1 MRDRWKVLGVGAIV
15 CALAAWSFIYFRSTY
30 NHSKRLRTVE
40 AGKVYRCGQLTEAGF
55 EAAVRELGIRTVLNL
70 QDDYPDPDI
79 WHDYLDRSTV
89 KESEVCRRL
98 GVRYAWIG
106 PDLVHPTLAS
116 QQRPVAIDQF
126 LELMDNPDVYPV
138 LIHCKAG
145 LHRTGLM
152 SAIYRME
159 YQGWSHADAYRE
171 LKAHGFGEWAG
182 TRANN
187 YIDQYLFRYRPR
199 DPRPAL
205 ALSRGK

>member
-1 MRDRWKVLGVGAIV
+1 MADRWRALGVVIIV
-15 CALAAWSFIYFRSTY
+15 AALAGWSFFYFRASY
-30 NHSKRLRTVE
+30 NHSKRLRVVE
-40 AGKVYRCGQLTEAGF
+40 AGKVYRCGQLTAEGL
-55 EAAVRELGIRTVLNL
+55 EDAVARFGIRTVLNL
-70 QDDYPDPDI
+70 QDDVPDPDM
-79 WHDYLDRSTV
+79 WQTYLDRRTV

-106 PDLVHPTLAS
+106 PDLVHPTLADR
-116 QQRPVAIDQF
+116 QRPVAIDQF
-126 LELMDNPDVYPV
+126 LELMDKETTYPV

-182 TRANN
+182 TSANN
-187 YIDQYLFRYRPR
+187 YIDQYLIRYRPR
-199 DPRPAL
+199 SAQPVAMRAAD
-205 ALSRGK
+205 